1 VAQLFSLGSTR
12 AFDFM
17 TTSTKQ
23 NPIPKVIAL
32 ILVSIA
38 AAWLIKRYD
47 VSALA
52 KIDSMSPADYIQ
64 HQREL
69 HQHAY
74 IFHFI
79 VYLMM
84 GGFYLGVIEFIA
96 YVIGLL
102 IPKKPDA

>member
-1 VAQLFSLGSTR
+1 
-12 AFDFM
+12 M
-17 TTSTKQ
+17 TTPTKQ

-32 ILVSIA
+32 ILVSMV

-52 KIDSMSPADYIQ
+52 KIDSMAPADYIQ

-69 HQHAY
+69 HQYPY

-96 YVIGLL
+96 YVIGLF
-102 IPKKPDA
+102 IPKKPAAS

>member
-1 VAQLFSLGSTR
+1 
-12 AFDFM
+12 M
-17 TTSTKQ
+17 TTTKQ

-32 ILVSIA
+32 ILVSIG
-38 AAWLIKRYD
+38 AAWLMIRFD
-47 VSALA
+47 ASALA
-52 KIDSMSPADYIQ
+52 KMDSMSPADYIQ

-69 HQHAY
+69 HQHAFV
-74 IFHFI
+74 FHFI